1 MIVRVLIFGP
11 LSQEMAAREIGVEVG
26 EPATVGAINGALAAK
41 YPAKGDFFRSA
52 RLAVNNA
59 FAVPSQTVRP
69 NDEVALIEMVS
80 GG

>member
-11 LSQEMAAREIGVEVG
+11 LSQEMAAREVGVEVG
-26 EPATVGAINGALAAK
+26 EHATIGAVNQALAAK
-41 YPAKGDFFRSA
+41 FPDRASFFRSA
-52 RLAVNNA
+52 RLAVNGA
-59 FAVPSQTVRP
+59 FAGPSQIVRP